1 MSNATPTPKPKR
13 APSTSKVAAST
24 TSRSK
29 KPATKN
35 KNTKVGLTIDI
46 SFRIVA
52 TFIASA
58 LGVIGAGSII
68 GLDVWMSAALG
79 GLLAVAKVVEKLAL
93 AFLED
98 GKIDRKEVNMIFSQ
112 VVRLKEAGEDE
123 AKPKK

>member
-1 MSNATPTPKPKR
+1 LS
-13 APSTSKVAAST
+13 
-24 TSRSK
+24 
-29 KPATKN
+29 TKN
-35 KNTKVGLTIDI
+35 KNSKTGLTLDI
-46 SFRIVA
+46 TYRVIA

-98 GKIDRKEVNMIFSQ
+98 GKISRSEVNMIFSQ
-112 VVRLKEAGEDE
+112 VVRLKEAGEDSPN
-123 AKPKK
+123 ASKLKK

>member
-1 MSNATPTPKPKR
+1 MPR
-13 APSTSKVAAST
+13 ADKT
-24 TSRSK
+24 TAK
-29 KPATKN
+29 KPIN
-35 KNTKVGLTIDI
+35 KNSKVGLTLDI
-46 SFRIVA
+46 SYRIVA

-112 VVRLKEAGEDE
+112 VVRLKEAGDSD
-123 AKPKK
+123 AQSKK

>member
-1 MSNATPTPKPKR
+1 MPRVDK
-13 APSTSKVAAST
+13 T
-24 TSRSK
+24 TK
-29 KPATKN
+29 KPIN
-35 KNTKVGLTIDI
+35 KNSKVGLTLDI
-46 SFRIVA
+46 SYRIVA

-112 VVRLKEAGEDE
+112 VVRLKEAGENE
-123 AKPKK
+123 AQPKK

>member
-1 MSNATPTPKPKR
+1 MPKTSSAKKR
-13 APSTSKVAAST
+13 NSKI
-24 TSRSK
+24 R
-29 KPATKN
+29 
-35 KNTKVGLTIDI
+35 LTIDI
-46 SFRIVA
+46 WWRVVA

-68 GLDVWMSAALG
+68 GIDVWLSAALG

-112 VVRLKEAGEDE
+112 VVRLKEAGDE
-123 AKPKK
+123 TSSKK